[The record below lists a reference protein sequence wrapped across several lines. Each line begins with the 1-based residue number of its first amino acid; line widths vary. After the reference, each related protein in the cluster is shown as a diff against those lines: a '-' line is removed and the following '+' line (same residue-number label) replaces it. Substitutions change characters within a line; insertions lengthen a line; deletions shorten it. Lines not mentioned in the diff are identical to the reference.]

1 MSRREVREL
10 TFKLLFQI
18 EFNTR
23 EELEKN
29 MEYFFRDE
37 TMSVQ
42 ETTQLE
48 IREKVNAI
56 LEQQEKIDNMIR
68 KKSIG
73 WSLERIGKVELTILR
88 LGIYE
93 VMMDEDVP
101 ESVAINEAVELA
113 KKFGPEDAPGF
124 INGILAKF
132 AKTKNVQ

>member
-73 WSLERIGKVELTILR
+73 WSL
-88 LGIYE
+88 
-93 VMMDEDVP
+93 D
-101 ESVAINEAVELA
+101 ESVRWNLPF
-113 KKFGPEDAPGF
+113 FGWEF
-124 INGILAKF
+124 MK
-132 AKTKNVQ
+132 

>member
-68 KKSIG
+68 EKSIG

>member
-23 EELEKN
+23 EELEKS
-29 MEYFFRDE
+29 MDYFFRDVSASE
-37 TMSVQ
+37 KQ
-42 ETTQLE
+42 EQE

-56 LEQQEKIDNMIR
+56 LEQQERIDEMIR
-68 KKSIG
+68 EKSIG

-113 KKFGPEDAPGF
+113 KKFGPEDASGF
-124 INGILAKF
+124 VNGILAKF
-132 AKTKNVQ
+132 VTTKNVQ

>member
-37 TMSVQ
+37 TMSVH

-68 KKSIG
+68 EKSIG

>member
-29 MEYFFRDE
+29 MEYFFLDE

-68 KKSIG
+68 EKSIG

>member
-29 MEYFFRDE
+29 MEYFFLDE

-42 ETTQLE
+42 EMTQLE

-56 LEQQEKIDNMIR
+56 LEQQEIIDNMIR
-68 KKSIG
+68 EKSIG